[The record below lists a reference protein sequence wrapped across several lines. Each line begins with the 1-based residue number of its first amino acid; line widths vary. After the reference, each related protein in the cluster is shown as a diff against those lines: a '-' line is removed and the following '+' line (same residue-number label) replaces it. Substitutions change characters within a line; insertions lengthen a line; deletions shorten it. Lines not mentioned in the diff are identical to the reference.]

1 MSILCVYYNAPAWL
15 NTHVYMASLRWRKPF
30 FFPTKSLCTRGYM
43 CEFKCAV
50 KWFCIRDHDLAL
62 FADCCFQGV
71 GQQIVKSCHHSFI
84 FLQIGRALHP
94 LQVLQLLQAVQVWQG
109 LPQDQVLI
117 SWLISFPTNYD
128 DDDARE
134 NGSRTDQ
141 RLKTQ
146 ETLSTQKSGRWTSFQ
161 ILYRKQNCP
170 DRQDTKS
177 FQKLTWQINNLEAP
191 LTGRQ
196 GLLIYFV
203 KLVCEIHN

>member
-1 MSILCVYYNAPAWL
+1 MHKRIYVWIQMCSQMILHSWPWL
-15 NTHVYMASLRWRKPF
+15 GAFCRLCSKEVN
-30 FFPTKSLCTRGYM
+30 KSSR
-43 CEFKCAV
+43 V
-50 KWFCIRDHDLAL
+50 VI
-62 FADCCFQGV
+62 
-71 GQQIVKSCHHSFI
+71 IHSFF

-170 DRQDTKS
+170 DRQDTKTLS
-177 FQKLTWQINNLEAP
+177 KIDLTNQQSESTLNQVPRVAYLF
-191 LTGRQ
+191 R
-196 GLLIYFV
+196 
-203 KLVCEIHN
+203 